1 MKLALTGAALA
12 LRQQL
17 AHENDRMREAL
28 RLIAD
33 IAEHSTSAMSMTD
46 IARLARAALVA
57 SPRENTNLRHP
68 EKSSDVSR
76 S

>member
-1 MKLALTGAALA
+1 MKLPLTGAALA

-46 IARLARAALVA
+46 VARLARAALVA
-57 SPRENTNLRHP
+57 SPRENTDLRHP
-68 EKSSDVSR
+68 EKNLGKVR